1 MMPSTPDIHRHE
13 SDGEIVSGGAQTVP
27 PLVRVA
33 LWGGLALVLAGV
45 FFAWALTWK
54 TGPNAVV
61 AEPLPVG
68 PEIPDFKLTERSGRT
83 VTRADLLGK
92 VWIADFIFT
101 RCSGPCPELSAR
113 MQRMQIS
120 FKDKPDVKLVSF
132 TLDPKNDTPA
142 ALQDYAKRFYAEPD
156 RWWFLTTSD
165 EGEMRTLVQ
174 KGFFQTVIPAS
185 GTSEM
190 IHSEYFVLIDRGGR
204 IRAAYSGLDA
214 DTKPRLVADVAKLL
228 REPPGL

>member
-13 SDGEIVSGGAQTVP
+13 SDGQIVSGRAQTVP
-27 PLVRVA
+27 TPVRVA
-33 LWGGLALVLAGV
+33 LWGGLVLALAGV

-54 TGPNAVV
+54 TGPSAVD

-83 VTRADLLGK
+83 VTRADLLGR

-101 RCSGPCPELSAR
+101 RCSGPCPQLSAR
-113 MQRMQIS
+113 MQRMQMN
-120 FKDKPDVKLVSF
+120 FKDEPEVKLVSF

-165 EGEMRTLVQ
+165 EGEMHTLVQ
-174 KGFFQTVIPAS
+174 KGFFQTLIPAS
-185 GTSEM
+185 GTNEM

-204 IRAAYSGLDA
+204 IRAAYPGLDA
-214 DTKPRLVADVAKLL
+214 DTRPRLVADVAKLL
-228 REPPGL
+228 REPPG